1 MDKPLA
7 RIQFQDGVS
16 LIRCHRESSMIAVA
30 LVNFV
35 LLVIDLDTKVVIRKF
50 EGHSAKINDV
60 TFSPDSRWLVSASM
74 DATIKIWDIPSSYMI
89 DHFRVEKP
97 CVSLT
102 MSPTGDF
109 LATAHVN
116 NLGIYLWAN
125 KMLFNQISLRSINP
139 KSSAPYVGLPSN
151 VADEIGLEEAIEEL
165 NMYVDQ
171 EEEEDLGVEVALK
184 YETPEQLSKDL
195 ITLSGV
201 AASRWQNLL
210 ELDIIKKRNK
220 PKAPPKLPK
229 QAPFFLPTVP
239 GLEIKFDVV
248 NSKKSDDELE
258 SKFIKASTLN
268 NLTNF
273 GKLLEATESTKDYEQ
288 CVQYLKQLGPSM
300 IDFEIKSLHP
310 ICGGTIKALV
320 EFLNTLQFI
329 FESKLNFEL
338 GQSYLSVF
346 LRSHGLNLVETPDVI
361 YKLEEVSKAQESSWQ
376 KLEEK
381 LMYGMGVVAALRNFV
396 Q

>member
-1 MDKPLA
+1 MNTSIA
-7 RIQFQDGVS
+7 RMQLHDGIA
-16 LIRCHRESSMIAVA
+16 LMRCHRESAMVAVA

-35 LLVIDLDTKVVIRKF
+35 ILVVDLDTKVVIRKF

-74 DATIKIWDIPSSYMI
+74 DGTIKIWDIPSSYMI
-89 DHFRVEKP
+89 DQFRVDKP

-139 KSSAPYVGLPSN
+139 KTEAPYVGLPSN
-151 VADEIGLEEAIEEL
+151 VADQLDLESAVDELSMDVDDDEDQLGEEI
-165 NMYVDQ
+165 N
-171 EEEEDLGVEVALK
+171 LK
-184 YETPEQLSKDL
+184 YESPEQLSKEL
-195 ITLSGV
+195 ITMSGV

-210 ELDIIKKRNK
+210 DLEIIKKRNK
-220 PKAPPKLPK
+220 PKAPPKVPK
-229 QAPFFLPTVP
+229 QAPFFLPTVA
-239 GLEIKFDVV
+239 GLDMKFDV
-248 NSKKSDDELE
+248 NTNTPEDDLD
-258 SKFIKASTLN
+258 SKFFKSSNFN

-273 GKLLEATESTKDYEQ
+273 GKLLEVTATTQDYDK
-288 CVQYLKQLGPSM
+288 CVQHLKQLGPSM
-300 IDFEIKSLHP
+300 IDFEVKSLHP
-310 ICGGTIKALV
+310 IGGGTILAMV
-320 EFLNTLQFI
+320 QFLKTIQFM
-329 FESKLNFEL
+329 FESNSNYEL
-338 GQSYLSVF
+338 AQSYLSVF
-346 LRSHGLNLVETPDVI
+346 LRAHGLNLVQIPEVMTA
-361 YKLEEVSKAQESSWQ
+361 LELISQVQEKSWQ
-376 KLEEK
+376 QIEDK

>member
-1 MDKPLA
+1 MQL
-7 RIQFQDGVS
+7 QDGIS

-30 LVNFV
+30 LVNFA

-50 EGHSAKINDV
+50 MGHSAKINDV

-74 DATIKIWDIPSSYMI
+74 DSTIKIWDIPSSYMI

-139 KSSAPYVGLPSN
+139 KASAPYVGLPSN
-151 VADEIGLEEAIEEL
+151 VADEISLEEAIEEL
-165 NMYVDQ
+165 NMDLDQ
-171 EEEEDLGVEVALK
+171 EDEEEELGEEIALK
-184 YETPEQLSKDL
+184 YNTPEQLSKDL
-195 ITLSGV
+195 ITMSGV
-201 AASRWQNLL
+201 ATSRWQNLL
-210 ELDIIKKRNK
+210 DLEIIKKRNK
-220 PKAPPKLPK
+220 PKAPPKVPK
-229 QAPFFLPTVP
+229 QAPFFLPTVA
-239 GLEIKFDVV
+239 GLEMKFDVS
-248 NSKKSDDELE
+248 NNNKSDDELD
-258 SKFIKASTLN
+258 SKIKKASTLN

-273 GKLLEATESTKDYEQ
+273 GKLLEATASTQDYEK
-288 CVQYLKQLGPSM
+288 CVQHLKQLGPSM

-310 ICGGTIKALV
+310 IGGGTIKAMV
-320 EFLNTLQFI
+320 EFLNTLQFM
-329 FESKLNFEL
+329 FKSNLNFEL
-338 GQSYLSVF
+338 AQSYLSVF
-346 LRSHGLNLVETPDVI
+346 LRSHGLNLVEIPDVI
-361 YKLEEVSKAQESSWQ
+361 NKLEELSKVQESSWQ
-376 KLEEK
+376 QLEEK

-396 Q
+396 